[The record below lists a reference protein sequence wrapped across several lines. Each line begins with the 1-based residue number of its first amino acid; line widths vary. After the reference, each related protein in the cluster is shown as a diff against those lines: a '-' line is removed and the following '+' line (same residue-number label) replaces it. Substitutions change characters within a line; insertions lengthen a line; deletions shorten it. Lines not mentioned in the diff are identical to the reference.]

1 MEPNDSSGPSS
12 GGMVNGKTAIAI
24 RRKRDDLRNLGI
36 LPRGGRLRIQ
46 AMARRGASE
55 PGGGGS
61 GQRQTGWG
69 IDQAQ
74 MLQSRCHK
82 IAKISFQ
89 RLLVSRSALL
99 AALLTSDLDD

>member
-1 MEPNDSSGPSS
+1 
-12 GGMVNGKTAIAI
+12 MVNGKTAIAI
-24 RRKRDDLRNLGI
+24 RWKRDDLRNLGI
-36 LPRGGRLRIQ
+36 VPLEGRLRIQ

-55 PGGGGS
+55 PAGSAS

-69 IDQAQ
+69 IDRAQ

-82 IAKISFQ
+82 IAKISSQ

-99 AALLTSDLDD
+99 AAPLTSDLDD

>member
-1 MEPNDSSGPSS
+1 MI
-12 GGMVNGKTAIAI
+12 NGKTAIAI
-24 RRKRDDLRNLGI
+24 RWKKDDLRNLGI
-36 LPRGGRLRIQ
+36 LPREGRLHIQ
-46 AMARRGASE
+46 AMAWGGASE
-55 PGGGGS
+55 PAGGAS

-99 AALLTSDLDD
+99 AALLTSDLDN